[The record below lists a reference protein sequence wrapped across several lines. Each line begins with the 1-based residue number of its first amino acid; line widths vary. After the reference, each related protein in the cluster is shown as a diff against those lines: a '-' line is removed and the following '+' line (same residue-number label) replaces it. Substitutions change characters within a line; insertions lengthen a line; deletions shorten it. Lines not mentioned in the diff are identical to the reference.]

1 MKEEKLGSIKFDE
14 IGFPRYIK
22 IKESIES
29 LMKIINFD
37 KAKEHGLTKVL
48 TAFLQLIDENDDK
61 TVEEKYDDI
70 KDAIY
75 NGNVFRHYFSEEN
88 QSKAVDILSNTAILN
103 DEERLVYI
111 INFYMPNDVNF
122 TNVYNSSEKNIDKIA
137 EYYGLTSEDAYNLVY
152 ARAAEI
158 SKFYSMYKAEKERQK
173 IFSKTQVLAAMQD
186 ATDNPTKENIKIVRD
201 LLGGLTDD
209 SLKDTLENQLLELE
223 IDNIDVSGIPEL
235 KEVEEIELP
244 LEEAEQSQEEPA
256 IVPDDK
262 IETEDVIA
270 DFEMKIEEPEPL
282 DKVLEEETKKQE
294 LKSETNVGKEVM
306 ASLQSLVAGAKENAQ
321 RVEQLSL
328 ELEDRENKITE
339 LQATINAKDEEI
351 TDKNYELELKEQ
363 ELKERDRTIEEQSA
377 RLVLL
382 ESEVAAK
389 SSALDDASRLVAD
402 KDEKILSLTT
412 SLNSYKTSLTEIQSF
427 LSKAQ
432 PVVETAEN
440 TRKVA

>member
-1 MKEEKLGSIKFDE
+1 MKEEKFGSIKFDE
-14 IGFPRYIK
+14 IGFPRYVK

-29 LMKIINFD
+29 LMKIIDFD
-37 KAKEHGLTKVL
+37 KVKEHGLTKVL

-61 TVEEKYDDI
+61 TVEEKYADI

-88 QSKAVDILSNTAILN
+88 QSKAVDILSNTALLN

-122 TNVYNSSEKNIDKIA
+122 TNVYNSSEKNIEKIA
-137 EYYGLTSEDAYNLVY
+137 EYYGLTIEDAYNLVY

-186 ATDNPTKENIKIVRD
+186 ATDNPTKENIQIVRD
-201 LLGGLTDD
+201 LLGELTDD
-209 SLKDTLENQLLELE
+209 SLKETLENQLLELE
-223 IDNIDVSGIPEL
+223 NDNIDVSGIPEL
-235 KEVEEIELP
+235 EEVEEMTVALEDVNELP
-244 LEEAEQSQEEPA
+244 QEEQK
-256 IVPDDK
+256 VDDEIK
-262 IETEDVIA
+262 TEDVVA
-270 DFEMKIEEPEPL
+270 DFEMEVKEPAPL
-282 DKVLEEETKKQE
+282 DAVLEEENKKQE

-328 ELEDRENKITE
+328 DLEDKENQITE

-351 TDKNYELELKEQ
+351 AGKNQELETKEQ
-363 ELKERDRTIEEQSA
+363 ELQEKDRTIEEQSA

-389 SSALDDASRLVAD
+389 SSALDDASKLLAD

-412 SLNSYKTSLTEIQSF
+412 SLNSYKNSLTEIQSF

-432 PVVETAEN
+432 PVVETVEN